1 MSSPMIL
8 KLPLN
13 VSGGQVT
20 LAGKPEFGPPTTSKA
35 AISALKA
42 RLAAAGPKQRKA
54 LRAQL
59 NKVRKIAV
67 RQKMANFKNKL
78 AALMKMIRKVRA
90 SLRGAGAAAKVKIQK
105 HLNRLMNQFFDLK
118 IGTGKTWL
126 AGVNTRISGTK
137 RMLVRRKDRLKALIA
152 RMKRQTVQDPKLNT
166 IKSKL
171 QKAVNG
177 TRRALATAQIKK
189 KGIITYVNKWKA
201 RKNIYNK
208 QLMLKK
214 AASSALGTIPGA
226 LKNIMAEI
234 KRHRKILNNLLG
246 KTKSLTRSLKKMRI
260 KRVKLGKR
268 VKLSKNGLRCLKKYG
283 SMRKHKLKLK
293 LARGHIS
300 KLKKLPVTDKRKA
313 RLALWRKRAKFHR
326 RRIHL
331 IIKCRRSG
339 SRRLR
344 CRRKYGSLR
353 KHKLK
358 LKLARGHISK
368 LKKLP
373 VTDKRKAR
381 LALWHKRARFH
392 RRRIYQIWKCTG
404 KRFNIC
410 VKKYGSLRRH
420 KVTLKL
426 TRRRIFRLKKLPV
439 TDKRKARLVLL
450 RKRARFH
457 RRRIHLIWACACK
470 RARRLFK
477 YYKKKYATKKS
488 PVYRRRM
495 NKHRR
500 MLRVCVCRKH
510 RIMFRR
516 AKRNYYKFK
525 KMFIQ
530 MPTNLDAQENRK
542 KAWRNMIRHREKLKA
557 LKCKNLPRLRRRKL
571 GFIKWKPKA

>member
-1 MSSPMIL
+1 
-8 KLPLN
+8 
-13 VSGGQVT
+13 
-20 LAGKPEFGPPTTSKA
+20 LAGKPEFGPPTSSKA
-35 AISALKA
+35 ELSALKA

-78 AALMKMIRKVRA
+78 AALLKMIRKVRG

-118 IGTGKTWL
+118 IGTGKIWL

-152 RMKRQTVQDPKLNT
+152 RIKRQTVQDPRLNQ
-166 IKSKL
+166 IKMKL
-171 QKAVNG
+171 QKVVNG
-177 TRRALATAQIKK
+177 TRRALAAAQIKK

-208 QLMLKK
+208 ELLLKK
-214 AASSALGTIPGA
+214 AAAGALGTIPGA

-234 KRHRKILNNLLG
+234 KRHRKILNQLLG

-260 KRVKLGKR
+260 KRRKLGKR
-268 VKLSKNGLRCLKKYG
+268 ALRCQRKYG
-283 SMRKHKLKLK
+283 SLRKHKLKLRI
-293 LARGHIS
+293 ARGHIS

-313 RLALWRKRAKFHR
+313 RLVLLRKRARFHR

-331 IIKCRRSG
+331 IIKCRRRG

-358 LKLARGHISK
+358 LRIARGHISK
-368 LKKLP
+368 LQKLP

-381 LALWHKRARFH
+381 LAFWTKRAKFH
-392 RRRIYQIWKCTG
+392 RRRIYQILKCTG
-404 KRFNIC
+404 KPFNIC

-420 KVTLKL
+420 KASLKVT
-426 TRRRIFRLKKLPV
+426 RGRIFRLKKLPV

-457 RRRIHLIWACACK
+457 RRRIHLIWACTCR

-477 YYKKKYATKKS
+477 YYKNKYATKKS

-500 MLRVCVCRKH
+500 MLRVCVCRRH
-510 RIMFRR
+510 RLMFRR
-516 AKRNYYKFK
+516 ARRNYYKFK
-525 KMFIQ
+525 RMFIQ
-530 MPTNLDAQENRK
+530 MPTNLGAQENRK
-542 KAWRNMIRHREKLKA
+542 KAWRNMVRHREKLKA
-557 LKCKNLPRLRRRKL
+557 LKCKNLPKLPRRR
-571 GFIKWKPKA
+571 GVSQFFRTRR